1 MGIESENP
9 KNESEGVVD
18 LEVEIINALEE
29 LRKYKRLYKQLKTK
43 VTEVEKK
50 NNDTERISVDLK
62 TSFKK
67 LKRLKTIWNSSSRK
81 QSQD

>member
-9 KNESEGVVD
+9 ENESEGVVD
-18 LEVEIINALEE
+18 PEVEIINALEE

-50 NNDTERISVDLK
+50 NNDTDRISVDLK

-81 QSQD
+81 QS

>member
-9 KNESEGVVD
+9 ENESEGVVD

-50 NNDTERISVDLK
+50 NNNTERISVDLK

-67 LKRLKTIWNSSSRK
+67 LKRLKKILNSSSRK
-81 QSQD
+81 ENQD